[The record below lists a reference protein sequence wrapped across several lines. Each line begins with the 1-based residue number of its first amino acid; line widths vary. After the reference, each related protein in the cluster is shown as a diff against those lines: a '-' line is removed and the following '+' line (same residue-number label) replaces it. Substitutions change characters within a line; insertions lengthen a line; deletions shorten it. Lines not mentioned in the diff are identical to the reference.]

1 MELISFDSSS
11 SSSSDDDASLQY
23 LFKSIIMKMNS
34 IDDYFDDEDDDYV
47 EIFCQFSSSHC
58 SQEKLNGSING
69 LLGLVTSR
77 NYNMR
82 ICLQEHIECHLKPL
96 EHL

>member
-1 MELISFDSSS
+1 MEFISNG
-11 SSSSDDDASLQY
+11 SSSDDDDTSLQH
-23 LFKSIIMKMNS
+23 LFKSNIMKMNNN
-34 IDDYFDDEDDDYV
+34 DDYFDDRRMTMLK
-47 EIFCQFSSSHC
+47 FCQFSSSHC
-58 SQEKLNGSING
+58 SQGKLNGSIDS
-69 LLGLVTSR
+69 LLGLIMSR